1 MLREAPKP
9 SADPVDHEST
19 NQLADRPALRFAF

>member
-9 SADPVDHEST
+9 SADPVDQGST
-19 NQLADRPALRFAF
+19 KQLADRPALRFAF